1 MINTKN
7 IIQINRSSQA
17 HIRDFFT
24 INLKVINNKIY
35 FTIVDNDILFE
46 DLGIQNSIKKIRGNA
61 IRLLTQSLKNDLL
74 TNCDTLKSLLP
85 IHFVYQNNLIDFI
98 NNRNYYISILLFNLD
113 SNKNIITNN
122 ITDFYIY
129 IGNNSNPNATIYRL
143 NDFLHI
149 INGLTPI
156 LNSNFF
162 PNIKTITCK
171 NPINTNNNH
180 SNGLKE
186 IIHYYLTKE
195 RCGTLK
201 IIRKVHYNNQI
212 IIFEKDDAIT
222 SNQINRILFNID
234 LINYLANIKIE
245 EYKSLF
251 SYNKLLSL
259 YQILKNTNIY
269 DINGNINTNLLLNIC
284 DHILNI
290 NTLIGGS
297 KKLKDCTI
305 IQLRKLMKKNNKSYY
320 KDGKALKKSSMIRIL
335 QKK

>member
-1 MINTKN
+1 MMNTKN

-46 DLGIQNSIKKIRGNA
+46 NLGQEDSIKKIRGNA
-61 IRLLTQSLKNDLL
+61 IRLLTQPLKNDLL
-74 TNCDTLKSLLP
+74 RNCATLKSLLS

-113 SNKNIITNN
+113 SNKNIVTNN
-122 ITDFYIY
+122 IRNFYVY
-129 IGNNSNPNATIYRL
+129 IGNNSNPDANIYTL
-143 NDFLHI
+143 NNFLHI

-162 PNIKTITCK
+162 PNIKTINCVNT
-171 NPINTNNNH
+171 INTNKNH
-180 SNGLKE
+180 SNKLKE
-186 IIHYYLTKE
+186 IIHYYLIKD
-195 RCGTLK
+195 RCGF
-201 IIRKVHYNNQI
+201 IDPIRNIYYNDRI
-212 IIFEKDDAIT
+212 IIFEKKL
-222 SNQINRILFNID
+222 NRILFNID
-234 LINYLANIKIE
+234 LIDYLANIEIE
-245 EYKSLF
+245 EYKLLF

-259 YQILKNTNIY
+259 YEILKNTNIY

-297 KKLKDCTI
+297 KKLKDCTV